1 MAASGK
7 FSGVY
12 SYIVRTSTWEEYAG
26 GVCNCVVSW
35 ESSWQYGN
43 THSMTLTVQGQ
54 RTDGTSASLWGHIT
68 VDGVTTSL
76 GNHNYPGSPAYQETF
91 EPITISVETDD
102 YGNLLTEISIEVG
115 FQRSSSEQHY
125 ARVTSSGVV
134 LEKPQKSVS
143 IDCPEGIVCTI
154 NKSPLYVDDQFV
166 ITVTVTGLQWSDS
179 PIISVTGATKVKDLT
194 YKATGDVY
202 IVITGVLAQHSIHIT
217 KDAGMNVTVK
227 DASTGYMYG
236 DGSVVDHY
244 TVIKVECS
252 PKPGYK
258 FNRLTIN
265 GAKQNSGVSVEVTS
279 DVNIIAISNALGMAR
294 IHTGTKFEPFHI
306 FIFDGASWNMYI
318 PLVYD
323 GVSWNICA

>member
-1 MAASGK
+1 MAQGVYTDMVSSWVNSNTGASGNGGYC
-7 FSGVY
+7 SGR
-12 SYIVRTSTWEEYAG
+12 IEW
-26 GVCNCVVSW
+26 N
-35 ESSWQYGN
+35 SSWKYGN
-43 THSMTLTVQGQ
+43 THSLTLVVIGI
-54 RTDGTSASLWGHIT
+54 RTDGYGSASMWGDAIVNGEYKT
-68 VDGVTTSL
+68 L
-76 GNHNYPGSPAYQETF
+76 GDHKVGS
-91 EPITISVETDD
+91 EPSFDEVSFDVETDD
-102 YGNLLTEISIEVG
+102 YGRITTDVRVSIGFYSSNANSEYWANANLTGMAID
-115 FQRSSSEQHY
+115 
-125 ARVTSSGVV
+125 
-134 LEKPQKSVS
+134 KPPKDVN

-202 IVITGVLAQHSIHIT
+202 IVITGVLAQHSIHII

-279 DVNIIAISNALGMAR
+279 DVNIIAMSNALGMAR

-306 FIFDGASWNMYI
+306 FIFNGASWNMYI